1 MSDLLRQRLQPGDKI
16 RVNHKAKKKYLHGKK
31 GEVVRYTNVEVLVG
45 SEIHN
50 IVTTSLDVIEPE

>member
-16 RVNHKAKKKYLHGKK
+16 RVNQRAKKKYLNGRE
-31 GEVVRYTNVEVLVG
+31 GVVVEYDTVKVLVDG
-45 SEIHN
+45 ETHI